1 MAIGHA
7 QAGALAAVGCLVAR
21 QILPDF
27 ARTQHTSHGTAM
39 HAVALFYS
47 VLLGEVRMRIA
58 NRQQGVQRSCSTPDF
73 VGLNRSEVSTNFSCF
88 S

>member
-1 MAIGHA
+1 
-7 QAGALAAVGCLVAR
+7 
-21 QILPDF
+21 
-27 ARTQHTSHGTAM
+27 M

-73 VGLNRSEVSTNFSCF
+73 VGLGLLRGFDQFFLFQLGDIGVKQHRWRT
-88 S
+88 